1 MIEYT
6 HGGWMPPQQPSASW
20 RAMIQSVQRR
30 SAARLARAGIRGST
44 LCSALSKALKA
55 SDHGSFLSPLGG
67 RPGTAAYSSPTVNGT
82 GLLGLKLDT
91 TASATIVCLAQQPQ
105 S

>member
-30 SAARLARAGIRGST
+30 RAARRARFGNFGSIA
-44 LCSALSKALKA
+44 CSALSRAVNA
-55 SDHGSFLSPLGG
+55 RDHGSFWSALGG
-67 RPGTAAYSSPTVNGT
+67 RPGTSAYSSPIVNGS
-82 GLLGLKLDT
+82 GLLGLNDET